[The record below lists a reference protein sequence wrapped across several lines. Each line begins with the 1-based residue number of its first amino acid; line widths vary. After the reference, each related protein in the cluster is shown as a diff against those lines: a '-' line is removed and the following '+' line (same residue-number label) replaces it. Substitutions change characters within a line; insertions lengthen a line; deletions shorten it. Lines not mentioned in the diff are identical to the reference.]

1 MDRTLRD
8 LVWRRANE
16 RCEYC
21 QVSQEFDE
29 MPFHIDHIIS
39 QKQRGPTTEG
49 NLALSCL
56 TCNTFKGPLTAIV
69 IPESGKVVRLFNPRV
84 DTWSEHFHWSRATLI
99 GRTEVG
105 QVTIDM
111 LAINLPERVAF
122 REELVRRKVFP
133 PVSS

>member
-39 QKQRGPTTEG
+39 QKQRGRTTEG

-56 TCNTFKGPLTAIV
+56 TGNTFKGPLTAIV

-111 LAINLPERVAF
+111 LAINQPERVAF